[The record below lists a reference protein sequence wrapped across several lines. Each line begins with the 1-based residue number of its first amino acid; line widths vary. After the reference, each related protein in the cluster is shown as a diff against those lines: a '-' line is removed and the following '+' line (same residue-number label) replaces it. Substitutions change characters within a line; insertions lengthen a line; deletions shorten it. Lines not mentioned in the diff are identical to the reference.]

1 VAKTTFRYK
10 NPKSTRCNTMQV
22 PRRIDLVN
30 PYHVPYSR
38 EPRRRRGADSSRSAS
53 DGEKSPTVPLIMRSE
68 LPSHIL
74 HTSSV
79 SPPTSC
85 RGQTGRPSR
94 DLPRQHALFSPPF
107 SSPTRPRAY
116 LPAMRRGTQRP
127 AKACVPRTQPWRT
140 AFGGRPR
147 RSLAPA
153 APYRYG
159 GAPGTGRLPPN
170 PATATTM
177 THR

>member
-74 HTSSV
+74 LTSSV
-79 SPPTSC
+79 SPPTSR

-94 DLPRQHALFSPPF
+94 DLPRRHALFSPPF
-107 SSPTRPRAY
+107 FSPTRPRAY

-127 AKACVPRTQPWRT
+127 AEACVPRTQPRRT

-153 APYRYG
+153 APYRYR

-170 PATATTM
+170 PATATAM